1 MGWRT
6 VIVNTHSKLSYKN
19 NHLIFKDASRTELIH
34 LSEVDILLLETT
46 DIVLS
51 TMLIKRLVDE
61 NILVIFCDDKRLPT
75 AYLMPYYGRHDSS
88 LQLSRQI
95 AWNEDVKAEIWTT
108 IIAQKIL
115 NQAFYLG
122 SCGFLEKS
130 QSVIDLYHGLDLFDP
145 SNREGHAARIYFNTL
160 FGNDF
165 SREQDSDINAALDY
179 GYTLILSMFAREI
192 VLSGC
197 MTQFGLKH
205 ANQFNQF
212 NLASDIMEPFRPIID
227 RIVYENRNSSFVKIK
242 REIFTIFSDTS
253 TTMAKICTCPISSV
267 TILKKSFK
275 LSINPRK
282 EFLNLGYE
290 LSIYA
295 YDFNV

>member
-6 VIVNTHSKLSYKN
+6 VVVNTHSKLSYKN
-19 NHLIFKDASRTELIH
+19 NHLIFKDATRTEMIH

-61 NILVIFCDDKRLPT
+61 NILVIFCDDKRIPT
-75 AYLMPYYGRHDSS
+75 AHLMPYYARHDSS

-95 AWNEDVKAEIWTT
+95 DWEETVKAEVWTH
-108 IIAQKIL
+108 IISQKIL
-115 NQAFYLG
+115 NQSIYL
-122 SCGFLEKS
+122 SACGFIEKS
-130 QSVIDLYHGLDLFDP
+130 QSVMNLYHSLELFDP
-145 SNREGHAARIYFNTL
+145 SNREGHSARIYFNTL
-160 FGNDF
+160 FGKDF
-165 SREQDSDINAALDY
+165 NRELDNDINASLDY
-179 GYTLILSMFAREI
+179 GYTLLLSMFAREV

-227 RIVYENRNSSFVKIK
+227 QIVYENRNHSFVKIK
-242 REIFTIFSDTS
+242 RELFTIFSDTFQYNNMEMYLTNIVS
-253 TTMAKICTCPISSV
+253 DYT
-267 TILKKSFK
+267 KKVIK
-275 LSINPRK
+275 ALNNKGKGVP
-282 EFLNLGYE
+282 EFR
-290 LSIYA
+290 I
-295 YDFNV
+295 

>member
-6 VIVNTHSKLSYKN
+6 VVVNTHSKLSYKN

-75 AYLMPYYGRHDSS
+75 AMLMPYYARHDSS
-88 LQLSRQI
+88 LQLSNQI
-95 AWNEDVKAEIWTT
+95 TWSEDVKAEVWTT

-115 NQAFYLG
+115 NQAMYLG
-122 SCGFLEKS
+122 DCGFFEKS
-130 QSVIDLYHGLDLFDP
+130 QSVIGLYNGLELFDP

-165 SREQDSDINAALDY
+165 SREQDNDINAALDY
-179 GYTLILSMFAREI
+179 GYTLILSMFARE
-192 VLSGC
+192 VVVCGC

-212 NLASDIMEPFRPIID
+212 NLASDVMEPFRPIID
-227 RIVYENRNSSFVKIK
+227 RIVYENRNNDFVKIK
-242 REIFTIFSDTS
+242 RELFTIFSDTFLYNGKEMYLS
-253 TTMAKICTCPISSV
+253 NIVSDYT
-267 TILKKSFK
+267 KKVIK
-275 LSINPRK
+275 TLNQTGKGVP
-282 EFLNLGYE
+282 EFR
-290 LSIYA
+290 I
-295 YDFNV
+295 

>member
-6 VIVNTHSKLSYKN
+6 VVVNTHSKLSYKN

-75 AYLMPYYGRHDSS
+75 AMLMPYYARHDSS
-88 LQLSRQI
+88 LQLSNQI
-95 AWNEDVKAEIWTT
+95 TWSEDVKAEVWTT

-115 NQAFYLG
+115 NQAMYLG
-122 SCGFLEKS
+122 DCGFFEKS
-130 QSVIDLYHGLDLFDP
+130 QSVIDLYNGLELFDP

-165 SREQDSDINAALDY
+165 SREQDNDINAALDY
-179 GYTLILSMFAREI
+179 GYTLILSMFARE
-192 VLSGC
+192 VVVCGC

-227 RIVYENRNSSFVKIK
+227 RIVYENRNDDFVKIK
-242 REIFTIFSDTS
+242 RELFTIFSDTFLYNGKEMYLS
-253 TTMAKICTCPISSV
+253 NIIS
-267 TILKKSFK
+267 
-275 LSINPRK
+275 
-282 EFLNLGYE
+282 
-290 LSIYA
+290 
-295 YDFNV
+295 

>member
-6 VIVNTHSKLSYKN
+6 VVVNTHSKLSYKN
-19 NHLIFKDASRTELIH
+19 NHLIFKDVSRTELIH

-61 NILVIFCDDKRLPT
+61 NILVIFCDVKRLPT
-75 AYLMPYYGRHDSS
+75 AMLMPYYARHDSS
-88 LQLSRQI
+88 LQLSNQI
-95 AWNEDVKAEIWTT
+95 TWSEDVKAEVWTT

-115 NQAFYLG
+115 NQAMYLG
-122 SCGFLEKS
+122 DCGFFEKS
-130 QSVIDLYHGLDLFDP
+130 QSVIGLYNGLELFDP

-165 SREQDSDINAALDY
+165 SREQDNDINAALDY
-179 GYTLILSMFAREI
+179 GYTLILSMFARE
-192 VLSGC
+192 VVVCGC

-212 NLASDIMEPFRPIID
+212 NLASDVMEPFRPIID
-227 RIVYENRNSSFVKIK
+227 RIVYENRNNDFVKIK
-242 REIFTIFSDTS
+242 RELFTIFSDTFLYNGKEMYLS
-253 TTMAKICTCPISSV
+253 NIVSDYT
-267 TILKKSFK
+267 KKVIK
-275 LSINPRK
+275 TLNQTGKGVP
-282 EFLNLGYE
+282 EFR
-290 LSIYA
+290 I
-295 YDFNV
+295 

>member
-6 VIVNTHSKLSYKN
+6 VVVNTHSKLSYKN

-165 SREQDSDINAALDY
+165 SREQDNDVNAALDY

-242 REIFTIFSDTS
+242 REIFTIFSDTFNYNGKDMYLS
-253 TTMAKICTCPISSV
+253 NIVSDYT
-267 TILKKSFK
+267 KKVIQALNHPEK
-275 LSINPRK
+275 GVP
-282 EFLNLGYE
+282 EFR
-290 LSIYA
+290 I
-295 YDFNV
+295 